1 MTRNADWN
9 LNSTPWTFDFQAT
22 VWNKEGGA
30 AAPLNSKT
38 GGGGG
43 CVRSLE
49 AGKHTKG
56 QFFKK
61 NRRGSKTLT
70 IKKRKEVTRKGKPVI
85 FVH

>member
-9 LNSTPWTFDFQAT
+9 LNSTPWTFRLQCGIKK
-22 VWNKEGGA
+22 VERGGGGGV

-38 GGGGG
+38 MGG

-56 QFFKK
+56 
-61 NRRGSKTLT
+61 
-70 IKKRKEVTRKGKPVI
+70 
-85 FVH
+85 

>member
-9 LNSTPWTFDFQAT
+9 LNSTPWTFRLQCGI
-22 VWNKEGGA
+22 KRGGGV

-38 GGGGG
+38 MGG

-56 QFFKK
+56 
-61 NRRGSKTLT
+61 
-70 IKKRKEVTRKGKPVI
+70 
-85 FVH
+85 